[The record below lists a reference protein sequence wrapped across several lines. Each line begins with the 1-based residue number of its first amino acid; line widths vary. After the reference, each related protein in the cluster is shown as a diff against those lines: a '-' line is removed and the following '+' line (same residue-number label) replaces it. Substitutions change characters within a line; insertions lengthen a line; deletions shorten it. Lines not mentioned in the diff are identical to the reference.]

1 MVSRFLGLVLNL
13 VQNTG
18 ALTNSLRSTVFW
30 VVWSFTILQSFPKRT
45 GLMTTKSMFN
55 PHLFMLKHQIPTVH
69 HLSFVRQ
76 VVIANQVGTQLNGF
90 PWRKGGVRMSLCW

>member
-1 MVSRFLGLVLNL
+1 
-13 VQNTG
+13 
-18 ALTNSLRSTVFW
+18 
-30 VVWSFTILQSFPKRT
+30 
-45 GLMTTKSMFN
+45 MTTKSMFN

-90 PWRKGGVRMSLCW
+90 PWRKGGVRMSNCEIGNSHWIQGNSRLSTLSVIVFS